1 MLSHTFAALLVAAS
15 VMGRSLPRTLP
26 TGTVTCGSNGYSA
39 TELTSAINAGLLFL
53 LANDLQDDY
62 PHQYYDEASEDITL
76 YCSGDGPWYE
86 YPLVPGGAIYLSPSD
101 NYQSPGTDR
110 VIFTELGT
118 YCAVVTHTGA
128 SSYDGFVACKN
139 D

>member
-1 MLSHTFAALLVAAS
+1 MLSRTFAALLVAAS

-62 PHQYYDEASEDITL
+62 PHQYVALNRFADKSL
-76 YCSGDGPWYE
+76 
-86 YPLVPGGAIYLSPSD
+86 LS
-101 NYQSPGTDR
+101 R
-110 VIFTELGT
+110 F
-118 YCAVVTHTGA
+118 
-128 SSYDGFVACKN
+128 
-139 D
+139 